1 MIPVVIKVCT
11 NFAKILQK
19 NFTNKILLQVMLIQE
34 MMVWLIIG
42 DTLRRPT
49 IILHI
54 NNKVITTN
62 VVKCNHVNTKHPCDT
77 IKTINYFSYRIISLF
92 NLVFIYSFS
101 NYGIS
106 HLICQMTAIQMVD
119 IFPLGNILVLFFLF
133 LDLYIHNI
141 HCNHN
146 KCNDP
151 MDYRFLWP
159 NIGFLHF
166 G

>member
-1 MIPVVIKVCT
+1 MYIVILGSNISHICISMILWMIPVVIKVCT

-19 NFTNKILLQVMLIQE
+19 NFTNKILFQVMLIQE

-101 NYGIS
+101 NYAWNLS
-106 HLICQMTAIQMVD
+106 S
-119 IFPLGNILVLFFLF
+119 
-133 LDLYIHNI
+133 DLS
-141 HCNHN
+141 
-146 KCNDP
+146 NDSNTNG
-151 MDYRFLWP
+151 W
-159 NIGFLHF
+159 HF
-166 G
+166 STG